1 MTTEHREFSPSQV
14 KQWDQRFGKKAL
26 IKACQINN
34 LSLIRELILRHS
46 GFKKSTDSSLS
57 VGKYH
62 LSIYYLTPESVD
74 LMINL
79 GLLSLLNRKF
89 YKTSGD
95 DWYQWSCYKDPWRH
109 DEFSQNGVIL
119 NQRDLD
125 RILVR
130 SYYQHLADWSC
141 YSYSN
146 YYKFIVKSLQE
157 TISFEGIQ
165 MSSVIEENS
174 THDSIFKI
182 LTNLEKYTRNPKN
195 NSIPS
200 LGVFTPKYPE
210 ETSNFNN
217 LIISCQQGQVEEVFS
232 ILISGFIP
240 KSHHWIMG
248 LKKSS
253 RQTLLEQLNKWIESK
268 FEKNTLEDYLLDV
281 LFSYLDK
288 EIEIYVYLKSLLNSY
303 GFHPCDLILSRLE
316 QYHFN
321 LKKKEKTYDCLL
333 EMLKKTVDDLKH
345 EPFDNINDY
354 ERAEMEADQ
363 EYQADQKRDFWL
375 EKEAFDD
382 IPMYFNEDEET
393 FEVEYDFRS
402 HDS

>member
-1 MTTEHREFSPSQV
+1 MSLSEHREFTPCQV

-34 LSLIRELILRHS
+34 LTLIRELIMRHS
-46 GFKKSTDSSLS
+46 GIKKSTDSSLT

-89 YKTSGD
+89 YKTSEE
-95 DWYQWSCYKDPWRH
+95 DWFNWYHFGHSWRH
-109 DEFSQNGVIL
+109 NEFSQNGVIL

-130 SYYQHLADWSC
+130 SYYHLADWSS

-146 YYKFIVKSLQE
+146 YYKFIVKSFQE

-174 THDSIFKI
+174 IHDSIFKI

-200 LGVFTPKYPE
+200 LGVFTPKDPE
-210 ETSNFNN
+210 ESSNFNN
-217 LIISCQQGQVEEVFS
+217 LIISCQQEQLEEVFS

-240 KSHHWIMG
+240 KSHNWIMG
-248 LKKSS
+248 LKKTS
-253 RQTLLEQLNKWIESK
+253 RQTLLKQLNKW
-268 FEKNTLEDYLLDV
+268 V
-281 LFSYLDK
+281 
-288 EIEIYVYLKSLLNSY
+288 
-303 GFHPCDLILSRLE
+303 
-316 QYHFN
+316 
-321 LKKKEKTYDCLL
+321 
-333 EMLKKTVDDLKH
+333 
-345 EPFDNINDY
+345 
-354 ERAEMEADQ
+354 
-363 EYQADQKRDFWL
+363 
-375 EKEAFDD
+375 
-382 IPMYFNEDEET
+382 
-393 FEVEYDFRS
+393 
-402 HDS
+402 